1 MEIQVANRVMNLTNR
16 ASDATTHTGF
26 PTQSVSKGFEAMS
39 ELRIDPV
46 WGTRVVLSTKR
57 SRRPTD
63 FPTQPVA
70 AASQI
75 RAPNPN
81 CPFCEGNESQTMPEV
96 LAYREP
102 GSPTDGPGWQIR
114 VFPNRYPAVIEEN
127 DGPSYGRHEV
137 LIVAPWHVRSFAEL
151 DHETTTA
158 TLRAVCQRLR
168 DLKANPKT
176 RYVLPF
182 FNVGPDAG
190 ASLQHLHGQIVSLA
204 RVPGTIGR
212 ACHALAAHRKRRGES
227 LWNEWLDHEAT
238 EQTRIVRRG
247 RGHLVLC
254 PPASR
259 TPYETWIIA
268 DHPQPFLEETPE
280 DHLHDLARSLD
291 QVVRGID
298 HALNR
303 PSYNLV
309 IHTAPVIRS
318 RRGAALIA
326 AFRWHLQIVP
336 RSTRIAGFELGC
348 GWFINTTAPEEAA
361 RNLRELVVH
370 FESQST

>member
-1 MEIQVANRVMNLTNR
+1 
-16 ASDATTHTGF
+16 
-26 PTQSVSKGFEAMS
+26 MS

-57 SRRPTD
+57 SSRPMD

-70 AASQI
+70 AASPFS
-75 RAPNPN
+75 APNPN

-102 GSPTDGPGWQIR
+102 GSPTDGPGWLIR
-114 VFPNRYPAVIEEN
+114 VFPNRYPAVIEET
-127 DGPSYGRHEV
+127 DGSSHGRHEV

-151 DHETTTA
+151 DHATTTA
-158 TLRAVCQRLR
+158 ALSAVGQRLR
-168 DLKANPKT
+168 DLKAGPKA

-204 RVPGTIGR
+204 RVPGQIGR
-212 ACHALAAHRKRRGES
+212 ACRALAAHQKRRGES
-227 LWNEWLDHEAT
+227 LWNEWLDRET
-238 EQTRIVRRG
+238 NEGTRIVRQG
-247 RGHLVLC
+247 RGHLVFC

-259 TPYETWIIA
+259 TPYETWIVA
-268 DHPQPFLEETPE
+268 DHPQPCFEETPE
-280 DHLHDLARSLD
+280 DHLRDLAHSID

-309 IHTAPVIRS
+309 IHTAPTARS
-318 RRGAALIA
+318 PRGAKVIET
-326 AFRWHLQIVP
+326 FRWHLQIVP

-361 RNLRELVVH
+361 RHLRELVVR
-370 FESQST
+370 FETQST